1 MRILCLGCEVL
12 ARPLYLAAAT
22 SPHIVDVELLR
33 IGLHDVPGNLRTT
46 LQEAVDA
53 ADPARYD
60 AVVLGYALCGQAT
73 AGIRAGR
80 VPLVV
85 PRAHDCITLFLGD
98 RARYTRE
105 FTEHPGTYW
114 YSQDY
119 IERGTAADGE
129 IRGLGVGSGTE
140 EDMRATHA
148 AFVEKYGRENADY
161 LMEALGAWRE
171 HYDRAAFI
179 DLGVADAAPVEARAR
194 DDADRRG
201 WSFARVEGDLV
212 LIRRLL
218 AADWADDFLV
228 VEPGQRVAMTYDEA
242 IIRAEPVA

>member
-22 SPHIVDVELLR
+22 SPHIVDVTLLG
-33 IGLHDVPGNLRTT
+33 IGLHDVPAGLRGT
-46 LQEAVDA
+46 LQEAVDG
-53 ADPARYD
+53 ADPSRYD

-73 AGIRAGR
+73 AGLRTGR

-98 RARYTRE
+98 RARYMRE
-105 FTEHPGTYW
+105 FTDHPGTYW

-119 IERGTAADGE
+119 IERGTGAEAE

-140 EDMRATHA
+140 EDVKATYA
-148 AFVEKYGRENADY
+148 LYVERYGRDNADY

-179 DLGVADAAPVEARAR
+179 DLGVAAAADVEARAQG
-194 DDADRRG
+194 DAERRG
-201 WSFARVEGDLV
+201 WSYERVAGDVVLV
-212 LIRRLL
+212 RRLL
-218 AADWADDFLV
+218 AGDWDDDFLV
-228 VEPGQRVAMTYDEA
+228 LAPGERVALTYDEE